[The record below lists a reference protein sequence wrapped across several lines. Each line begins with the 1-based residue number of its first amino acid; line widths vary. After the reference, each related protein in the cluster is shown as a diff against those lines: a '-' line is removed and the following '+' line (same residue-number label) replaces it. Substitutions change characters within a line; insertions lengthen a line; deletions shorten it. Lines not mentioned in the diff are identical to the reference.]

1 MTQEEKLRYLN
12 ECIYELKVHGIARTQ
27 GEVADLLGLN
37 AATLSSAKSGKS
49 EYLSDSLIYRL
60 RAFMSGHPEIKL
72 KTFSNSQP
80 QTPTQG
86 VFIPVETIE
95 LYTNLTA
102 RLTALQ
108 GFWKGMKMME
118 KGTNQKG
125 LDTPLGMDAE
135 KAVEGFWKNPDNIC
149 RLLDLLYLGREDEPP
164 VGPPS

>member
-1 MTQEEKLRYLN
+1 MTIHYCHTMTQEEKLRYLN

-60 RAFMSGHPEIKL
+60 RAFMSEHPEIKL

-102 RLTALQ
+102 TIDRLT
-108 GFWKGMKMME
+108 
-118 KGTNQKG
+118 
-125 LDTPLGMDAE
+125 
-135 KAVEGFWKNPDNIC
+135 
-149 RLLDLLYLGREDEPP
+149 RLLERYEDGKGDE
-164 VGPPS
+164 SKRA